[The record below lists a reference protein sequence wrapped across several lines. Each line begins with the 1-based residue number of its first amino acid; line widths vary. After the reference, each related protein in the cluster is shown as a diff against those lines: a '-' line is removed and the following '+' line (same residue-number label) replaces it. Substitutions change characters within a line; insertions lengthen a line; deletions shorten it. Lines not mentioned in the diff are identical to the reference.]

1 MERLQKFLARTGI
14 ASRRHSEEI
23 IAQGRVR
30 VNGKTVTVQGLKI
43 DPFKDRIEVDGKPVG
58 RPEKKIY
65 IVLNKPPGYVTTV
78 QDPRGRRKVTD
89 LLKNVRQR
97 VYPVGRL
104 DYDTEGLLLLTND
117 GDLAYAMTHPSHEI
131 PKTYRARVRGVPED
145 SKLKALAR
153 GVVLD
158 DGPTAPAR
166 VRLLGVKGEDGLI
179 EITIHEGRNRQVRRM
194 CEHIGHP
201 VISLRRVSI
210 GPLTIGGLK
219 PGEYRT
225 LGFKEVSR
233 LKKLAKVSDY
243 KE

>member
-30 VNGKTVTVQGLKI
+30 VNGHTVTVQGLKI
-43 DPFKDRIEVDGKPVG
+43 DPLKDRIEVDGRIVLK
-58 RPEKKIY
+58 PEKKIY
-65 IVLNKPPGYVTTV
+65 ILLNKPSGYVTTV
-78 QDPRGRRKVTD
+78 KDPRGRRKVTD
-89 LLKNVRQR
+89 LLKNIRQR

-131 PKTYRARVRGVPED
+131 PKTYLARVRGVPAD
-145 SKLKALAR
+145 STLKALAR
-153 GVVLD
+153 GVMLD

-166 VRLLGVKGEDGLI
+166 VRRLAAKGDDELI

-201 VISLRRVSI
+201 VISLRRISI
-210 GPLTIGGLK
+210 GPLRIEGLK
-219 PGEYRT
+219 PGEYRI

-233 LKKLAKVSDY
+233 LKKLVKVNDY
-243 KE
+243 QD

>member
-30 VNGKTVTVQGLKI
+30 VNGKAVTVQGLKI
-43 DPFKDRIEVDGKPVG
+43 DPMKDRIEVDGKPVG

-89 LLKNVRQR
+89 LLKNIRQR

-131 PKTYRARVRGVPED
+131 PKTYLALVNGVPAS
-145 SKLKALAR
+145 SKLKDLAR
-153 GVVLD
+153 GVLLE
-158 DGPTAPAR
+158 DGPTAPAL
-166 VRLLGVKGEDGLI
+166 VRLLGQKGDDGLL

-194 CEHIGHP
+194 CEHIGHS
-201 VISLRRVSI
+201 VLALRRVSV
-210 GPLTIGGLK
+210 GPLSIGELK
-219 PGEYRT
+219 PGDYRI
-225 LGFKEVSR
+225 LSFKEVSR
-233 LKKLAKVSDY
+233 LKKIAKVSDY
-243 KE
+243 KD